1 MKEMGLKE
9 HLLTLQT
16 KETCLATS
24 ARTRLQRFR
33 QCLVAGCA
41 QFAICRNIS
50 YNSNIPNT
58 LLVIFFYE
66 RKSITAATPRMCT
79 VCTSP
84 TPHLQL
90 PTCRS
95 ANMIDNN
102 ENYIIYLAENFFQ
115 ILIDHELS
123 MHFSPF
129 ILTSRDTKNA

>member
-1 MKEMGLKE
+1 MSGCGL
-9 HLLTLQT
+9 
-16 KETCLATS
+16 
-24 ARTRLQRFR
+24 RTVCNLPKY
-33 QCLVAGCA
+33 
-41 QFAICRNIS
+41 IS

-79 VCTSP
+79 VCPSP

-129 ILTSRDTKNA
+129 ILILTSCDTKNA